1 MSTNNTYLFLI
12 LLLALNVCG
21 VSHAQDLTPTAPP
34 QDQPVLIHGGTV
46 HTMAGETY
54 APGYVLFDAGL
65 IVEVGEGALGQPV
78 PEGTRQIDA
87 SGLHIYP
94 GFIAGPSTLGLQEIE
109 AVRATDDYNEA
120 GSLTPEVYA
129 AVAVNPDS
137 TLIPVARSGG
147 VLTFIASPRGGRVPG
162 RASVMCCEG
171 WTWEDMTLMQDAG
184 LMMTWP
190 NMRPIRAWWMDQSDA
205 EQRKERDE
213 AIDEIDALFDAAGA
227 YRDARAA
234 DPGEPTDLRLEAM
247 LRVLPSAGA
256 DQRPVIIQAHDVDQI
271 AASVSWAV
279 ERGLRP
285 IIHGGRDAPLAASL
299 LTEHEVP
306 VILAGTFRFPKRGD
320 SPYDDAFTLPAR
332 CEAAGLDWCL
342 AYGSDPSEQ
351 RNLPFTAALAVA
363 HGLEVERA
371 LEAITID
378 MARTIGVGDQL
389 GSLEAGKR
397 ATFIVTTGN
406 PLEVR
411 SAILTAFVDG
421 RNIDLTNKQT
431 KLYELYRE
439 RYIQLGLIPLQPAEE

>member
-1 MSTNNTYLFLI
+1 MSNSITTFCLAL
-12 LLLALNVCG
+12 LVMLLAGLT
-21 VSHAQDLTPTAPP
+21 SYAQDLTPTAPP
-34 QDQPVLIHGGTV
+34 QAHPVLILGATV
-46 HTMAGETY
+46 HTMAGNTY
-54 APGYVLFDAGL
+54 APGYVLFDEGL
-65 IVEVGEGALGQPV
+65 IVAVGEGAPDLAIR
-78 PEGTRQIDA
+78 EGTELIDA
-87 SGLHIYP
+87 SGLHLYP

-120 GSLTPEVYA
+120 GSMTPEVYA

-162 RASVMCCEG
+162 RSSVMSCEG
-171 WTWEDMTLMQDAG
+171 WTWEDMTLVRDAG

-190 NMRPIRAWWMDQSDA
+190 NMRPIQAWWMDQSDA
-205 EQRKERDE
+205 EQLRERDE
-213 AIDEIDALFDAAGA
+213 AIAEIDALFDQAEA

-234 DPGEPTDLRLEAM
+234 DPTEPVDIRMEAM
-247 LRVLPSAGA
+247 LGVLPSAGG
-256 DQRPVIIQAHDVDQI
+256 DQRPVVIQAHEVDQI
-271 AASVSWAV
+271 TASVRWAV

-285 IIHGGRDAPLAASL
+285 IVHGGRDAPLAASL
-299 LTEHEVP
+299 LNEHQVP
-306 VILAGTFRFPKRGD
+306 VILAGTFRFPKRED

-342 AYGSDPSEQ
+342 AYGNDPSEQ

-363 HGLEVERA
+363 HGLDAERA
-371 LEAITID
+371 LESITID
-378 MARTIGVGDQL
+378 MARAIGVGDQL

-397 ATFIVTTGN
+397 ATLLITTGN
-406 PLEVR
+406 PMEIR

-439 RYIQLGLIPLQPAEE
+439 RYIQLGLIPQERPEE